1 MAAPEIRLSVGLDL
15 EFFRGQMRKAVNI
28 AQSEFNANLKV
39 TIDRQ
44 KISAELKN
52 LERAIKRGTYRIE
65 IGGNLEK
72 APDKVAN
79 LKRALSGLD
88 GTKVEISIGGVASI
102 NAKESRKIRTALRAS
117 IMGEGGKILVPT
129 SIVPA
134 ITNADVATFKK
145 AVAEKLSGIKVEV
158 GVQAGKFSSTSTGAA
173 GLHEYMRS
181 QGMSGGNMPG
191 AASVGRSERLRKALE
206 EQTVKQL
213 NELAKGQGLSGYSK
227 LKKDPLINKLIAEL
241 GNDAAESLLG
251 NIKMQMG
258 NAGKSPIK
266 RSFLDQIAR
275 AVFFMAGV
283 DPSQLRAQPRKL
295 PEVNWPTTAVPRQR
309 PPIGPSSTGR
319 LLGAAAGPAGL
330 ISGNTGPFGFL
341 PRTTAKGSLQ
351 DAMRMLPEK
360 QAFAGGPGALTLS
373 AEKLK
378 SRVDAILREYFR
390 AIAVQVSEA
399 FDSPAQLK
407 KQLNVFSYLAQSL
420 KEAEQRTKENKVKE
434 AVASLI
440 NALEGMAK
448 GATFQAR
455 AARIRTAR
463 IFDLG
468 SVQQRMLSPQRIAGM
483 LPAGV
488 GRESQRYATG
498 ATGGESRQAMTARRT
513 AEAYARSALRGM
525 DVMGGGAGRPASP
538 YSYAYR
544 GARSREAIVP
554 YASPGAIVPTE
565 ARARGGTAAPAGRTG
580 GRGAGAGG
588 LNIPN
593 LPGAGLVQE
602 LGTEFAFAAKQ
613 VLLFGT
619 AYKALAFLTGF
630 PQQVM
635 DAVASLQSFRNT
647 LSAISPTAAEAAAS
661 NQFILDTVEKYNI
674 PLVSARDGFT
684 KLYASMKPAGFKTE
698 QINDLYL
705 GISKASATLGLSS
718 DKVDR
723 VTYAFAQMA
732 SKGQLM
738 AEEVTGQLGDV
749 IPGALSIMAE
759 AAQMDIKT
767 FKKAMEDG
775 AFTGKAF
782 EAVMSNVPI
791 VLEKRFGKGAE
802 GAAKTFQGAMNNMQ
816 TSLVL
821 FYQSFEPVAV
831 GFLNSVVTPMTA
843 GIKTVT
849 DGFNAFFSGQAA
861 QTAQGS
867 AFAKQLSELKPTFDG
882 ITANIKALVPSFQLF
897 GGVLLNVAKV
907 FAAIAGNPVTGFL
920 VKVYANVLLVNV
932 AFSLLGGRILI
943 GLITNISAS
952 IGRFI
957 ALNVAMASLQR
968 TTAVTNSSLAGTQL
982 QMQLLSRN
990 AIAPLLASLT
1000 RMAALSVIAISITV
1014 AVNGLMQL
1022 KEAQDRIDKLRG
1034 ERNPVGPAGP
1044 VPTATASRRYSG
1056 ATREKVLS
1064 DQQKQ
1069 IDYIAK
1075 LRGGLKDLEATQTAA
1090 SGAFGQTAIGN
1101 LGNIFSGFTSEN
1113 IQAKIEETKLLIKKA
1128 EEVLNLNPQ
1137 QFKTAAQ
1144 QQAAAVGSNMVPIPP
1159 GEGKEGAA
1167 AAAAAKETA
1176 RLEAYRSLQDQLSKA
1191 ASAADI
1197 ARIQDEFEERFRL
1210 ANSYY
1215 DLQEAR
1221 ANSFQKITINFQK
1234 ELLAIEQRRQ
1244 KAMLDAELDVRKARE
1259 SVASEA
1265 MGTNGSSFE
1274 GAGTGF
1280 SGAQLQGATSAA
1292 AKFNGIAN
1300 MCSESVKAFYKSL
1313 GVTLP
1318 GVTAWAD
1325 TVRTAGETMTDWS
1338 KLKAGDIVAT
1348 GRPGDTPHVG
1358 VYTGGENVFHQSRK
1372 RGLKAGNYPD
1382 LNYFKQGGY
1391 FVRPNASVG
1400 AGAGAGAG
1408 APGKILGS
1416 ERRQTLATQQTGF
1429 ALNDQ
1434 RVVNLRAEKRATE
1447 ETAIAIENYVA
1458 AIAPVAEQQ
1467 LQNSILEKRVSLMKS
1482 GISGNLL
1489 DTEIQI
1495 FEQQEKQ
1502 KIGISALT
1510 GMMEENNKK
1519 VKDRKMGEQDAI
1531 DRNKELLDTI
1541 NKLNIAVPLSTKLTK
1556 ANAMAQASIAFTE
1569 RVNALKEEIRLLLI
1583 VNDAERRLAELRK
1596 EYNGDEMQA
1605 QKVFDLEKIKKNIE
1619 ETRALI
1625 GDFVS
1630 STTSDYKGFL
1640 KAVISGED
1648 AADALKQFQDGL
1660 KDKVLTIFL
1669 DFAMA
1674 PVEKF
1679 LKEGL
1684 EGLLLPKAVK
1694 QKAGEIP
1701 KEIAKDPVEATNR
1714 NTDVTA
1720 LNTVALESVAAAL
1733 AGASS
1738 TTGGVVGSPEE
1749 KTKDEL
1755 DKMAKDTGKAADDAK
1770 DNGEKFK
1777 ESLGKVVSGIGIAA
1791 GTIMGI
1797 MAGISQIKKGGTGNT
1812 LMGIGSILASVGGGI
1827 GGFMKLAGANGGTA
1841 AGGWKPFPAR
1851 AFANGGMVKG
1861 PTLGLVGEGKYNEAI
1876 VPLPDGRSIPVQM
1889 RGGPGGGSSRDLL
1902 ASQSQSR
1909 SSPSVLSMSFQSTT
1923 INGVEYVDRAQL
1935 EMAMA
1940 ETRRVASRD
1949 GAARGANLAIDRL
1962 ANSPSSRRR
1971 AGIR

>member
-28 AQSEFNANLKV
+28 AQSEFSAQLAV
-39 TIDRQ
+39 RIDRNKLNTELNDLQ
-44 KISAELKN
+44 K
-52 LERAIKRGTYRIE
+52 AIKRRVYRIE
-65 IGGNLEK
+65 IGGNLET
-72 APDKVAN
+72 APSKIAS
-79 LKRALSGLD
+79 LKQALSDLE
-88 GTKVEISIGGVASI
+88 GTKAKISVGGIASI
-102 NAKESRKIRTALRAS
+102 NQKEARKIRTALRTS

-129 SIVPA
+129 SIVAA
-134 ITNADVATFKK
+134 ITEKDVAAFKK
-145 AVAEKLSGIKVEV
+145 AVAEKLSGIKVNV
-158 GVQAGKFSSTSTGAA
+158 DVQGGGFSGTSAGTA
-173 GLHEYMRS
+173 GLHEYMRT
-181 QGMSGGNMPG
+181 QGLSGGNAPG
-191 AASVGRSERLRKALE
+191 ATSVGRSERLRKALE

-227 LKKDPLINKLIAEL
+227 LKKNPLIDKLIAEL
-241 GNDAAESLLG
+241 GNDAAEGILG

-275 AVFFMAGV
+275 AVLFMAGV
-283 DPSQLRAQPRKL
+283 DPSQLRAQRQKL
-295 PEVNWPTTAVPRQR
+295 PGVNWPATTTPQQR
-309 PPIGPSSTGR
+309 PSIGPSSTGR

-330 ISGNTGPFGFL
+330 IGGKPGPFGFL
-341 PRTTAKGSLQ
+341 PRATAKGSLQ

-360 QAFAGGPGALTLS
+360 QAFAGGPGALALS

-378 SRVDAILREYFR
+378 SRVDTILREYFR
-390 AIAVQVSEA
+390 TIAAQVSEA

-407 KQLNVFSYLAQSL
+407 KQLNIFSYLAQSL

-448 GATFQAR
+448 DATFQAG

-468 SVQQRMLSPQRIAGM
+468 NVQQRMLSPQRVAGM

-498 ATGGESRQAMTARRT
+498 AIGGESRQAMMSRRT
-513 AEAYARSALRGM
+513 AEAYARSAFRGM

-565 ARARGGTAAPAGRTG
+565 AQARGGTAAPAGRTG
-580 GRGAGAGG
+580 GRGAGG
-588 LNIPN
+588 LSIPN
-593 LPGAGLVQE
+593 LPGTGLIQE

-698 QINDLYL
+698 QINNLYL

-861 QTAQGS
+861 QTAQGR

-882 ITANIKALVPSFQLF
+882 ITANIKSLVPSFQLF
-897 GGVLLNVAKV
+897 GSILLNVAKI
-907 FAAIAGNPVTGFL
+907 FATIAGNPITGFL
-920 VKVYANVLLVNV
+920 ARVYLNVL
-932 AFSLLGGRILI
+932 
-943 GLITNISAS
+943 
-952 IGRFI
+952 
-957 ALNVAMASLQR
+957 AL
-968 TTAVTNSSLAGTQL
+968 TTAIQILNLRALVPLIASFAQSAYALIAFNVQCVRAGQGA
-982 QMQLLSRN
+982 
-990 AIAPLLASLT
+990 AIANLQFQTLLASLT
-1000 RMAALSVIAISITV
+1000 RIAALSVIAISITV

-1034 ERNPVGPAGP
+1034 EKNPVGPAGP
-1044 VPTATASRRYSG
+1044 VPTTTASRRYSG

-1069 IDYIAK
+1069 IDYVAK
-1075 LRGGLKDLEATQTAA
+1075 LRSELKTLEASQTPLLET
-1090 SGAFGQTAIGN
+1090 FNQTAIGN
-1101 LGNIFSGFTSEN
+1101 MSDVLGGFVSYN
-1113 IQAKIEETKLLIKKA
+1113 IQAKIEETKLLIKNA

-1137 QFKTAAQ
+1137 QFKTAAEQ
-1144 QQAAAVGSNMVPIPP
+1144 QRVASLAPIPP

-1191 ASAADI
+1191 ASAAEI
-1197 ARIQDEFEERFRL
+1197 SRIQDEFEERFRL

-1265 MGTNGSSFE
+1265 MVSAGEAATGGIVARTGGAVNQNPLTRGRSTGPHLHAQAANVTENTLKYLVDKYLEIGGKAASSFGQSRGAAGHGYNAVDFLTPQDTPIKLKPGASISQYGPAGGRGGLMGQVTTPE
-1274 GAGTGF
+1274 GSF
-1280 SGAQLQGATSAA
+1280 QLGHLTSLAASQG
-1292 AKFNGIAN
+1292 
-1300 MCSESVKAFYKSL
+1300 
-1313 GVTLP
+1313 
-1318 GVTAWAD
+1318 
-1325 TVRTAGETMTDWS
+1325 TAG
-1338 KLKAGDIVAT
+1338 AA
-1348 GRPGDTPHVG
+1348 
-1358 VYTGGENVFHQSRK
+1358 
-1372 RGLKAGNYPD
+1372 
-1382 LNYFKQGGY
+1382 
-1391 FVRPNASVG
+1391 
-1400 AGAGAGAG
+1400 

-1416 ERRQTLATQQTGF
+1416 ERRQTLATQQTSF
-1429 ALNDQ
+1429 AVQAQ
-1434 RVVNLRAEKRATE
+1434 RTGNLVAETKAAE
-1447 ETAIAIENYVA
+1447 EAAVAIENYVA
-1458 AIAPVAEQQ
+1458 AIAPMAEQK
-1467 LQNSILEKRVSLMKS
+1467 LQNQVLDKRVKLMQS
-1482 GISGNLL
+1482 GVSGDYLE
-1489 DTEIQI
+1489 TEIKI
-1495 FEQQEKQ
+1495 FETQERQ
-1502 KIGISALT
+1502 RFGIVTAT
-1510 GMMEENNKK
+1510 EEIAKNNQA
-1519 VKDRKMGEQDAI
+1519 VKDRKMGKEDANRLNAQQSDSINRLIADVPKYITLIEQQAVAQENLNFQTAKSDLDKQMKMAQALTADAELRVQLA
-1531 DRNKELLDTI
+1531 DKYPGNTAKQSQEFMQTKQVEKANKLKQDMQSIASAIGDSFGNAFKGIITGSMTAQQALAGFFQSIGDSFADMAAKMISEWLKLEAIKGIQSILSMLNPATALGSVAGSAAPE
-1541 NKLNIAVPLSTKLTK
+1541 LNIAGMMQY
-1556 ANAMAQASIAFTE
+1556 ANSPSIP
-1569 RVNALKEEIRLLLI
+1569 
-1583 VNDAERRLAELRK
+1583 
-1596 EYNGDEMQA
+1596 
-1605 QKVFDLEKIKKNIE
+1605 
-1619 ETRALI
+1619 
-1625 GDFVS
+1625 
-1630 STTSDYKGFL
+1630 GF
-1640 KAVISGED
+1640 A
-1648 AADALKQFQDGL
+1648 
-1660 KDKVLTIFL
+1660 
-1669 DFAMA
+1669 
-1674 PVEKF
+1674 
-1679 LKEGL
+1679 
-1684 EGLLLPKAVK
+1684 
-1694 QKAGEIP
+1694 
-1701 KEIAKDPVEATNR
+1701 
-1714 NTDVTA
+1714 
-1720 LNTVALESVAAAL
+1720 
-1733 AGASS
+1733 
-1738 TTGGVVGSPEE
+1738 TGG
-1749 KTKDEL
+1749 
-1755 DKMAKDTGKAADDAK
+1755 
-1770 DNGEKFK
+1770 
-1777 ESLGKVVSGIGIAA
+1777 I
-1791 GTIMGI
+1791 
-1797 MAGISQIKKGGTGNT
+1797 
-1812 LMGIGSILASVGGGI
+1812 
-1827 GGFMKLAGANGGTA
+1827 
-1841 AGGWKPFPAR
+1841 
-1851 AFANGGMVKG
+1851 VKG
-1861 PTLGLVGEGKYNEAI
+1861 PTLGLVGEGRYNEAV
-1876 VPLPDGRSIPVQM
+1876 VPLPDGKSIPVDLSGM
-1889 RGGPGGGSSRDLL
+1889 GGGAGAISTNIVINVSNGQAQSNTSGGASDLGRKMEGAVKQVLVNELRPGGLL
-1902 ASQSQSR
+1902 
-1909 SSPSVLSMSFQSTT
+1909 
-1923 INGVEYVDRAQL
+1923 GGG
-1935 EMAMA
+1935 
-1940 ETRRVASRD
+1940 RR
-1949 GAARGANLAIDRL
+1949 
-1962 ANSPSSRRR
+1962 
-1971 AGIR
+1971 

>member
-44 KISAELKN
+44 RISAELKN

-88 GTKVEISIGGVASI
+88 GTKVEISISGVASI

-117 IMGEGGKILVPT
+117 IMGEGGKILVPA

-145 AVAEKLSGIKVEV
+145 AVAEKLSGIKIEV

-241 GNDAAESLLG
+241 GNDAAEALLG

-390 AIAVQVSEA
+390 TIAVQVSEA

-448 GATFQAR
+448 DATFQAR

-468 SVQQRMLSPQRIAGM
+468 NVQQRMLSPQRIAGM

-565 ARARGGTAAPAGRTG
+565 ARARGGTAAPAGGAG

-630 PQQVM
+630 PQQVG
-635 DAVASLQSFRNT
+635 DAVAALQTFRNT
-647 LSAISPTAAEAAAS
+647 LKAISPSAGEAAAS
-661 NQFILDTVEKYNI
+661 SQFILDIVDKYNV
-674 PLVSARDGFT
+674 PLQSARDGFT
-684 KLYASMKPAGFKTE
+684 KLYASMQPAGFSGNE
-698 QINDLYL
+698 IRDLFL
-705 GISKASATLGLSS
+705 GISQSAATFGMSA

-723 VTYAFAQMA
+723 VNYAFAQMA
-732 SKGQLM
+732 SKGQVM
-738 AEEVTGQLGDV
+738 SEELKGQLGDV
-749 IPGALSIMAE
+749 LPGAMAIFAE
-759 AAQMDIKT
+759 AAG
-767 FKKAMEDG
+767 FKGPEAITKFSKALEDG
-775 AFTGKAF
+775 AYKGGAMKALLL
-782 EAVMSNVPI
+782 NVGTI
-791 VLEKRFGKGAE
+791 MRQEFGPGAE
-802 GAAKTFQGAMNNMQ
+802 GAARTFQGSMNRMQ
-816 TSLVL
+816 NSLKL
-821 FYQSFEPVAV
+821 LYESFEPVAI
-831 GFLNSVVTPMTA
+831 GFLNSVVMPMTA
-843 GIKTVT
+843 GIKTIT

-882 ITANIKALVPSFQLF
+882 ITANIKALIPSFQFFGSVLF
-897 GGVLLNVAKV
+897 NVAKV
-907 FAAIAGNPVTGFL
+907 FTAIAGNPVTGFL
-920 VKVYANVLLVNV
+920 AKVYVNVLLVNA
-932 AFSLLGGRILI
+932 AFSLLGGRVLV
-943 GLITNISAS
+943 GLITSISAS

-957 ALNVAMASLQR
+957 ALNFAMASLQR
-968 TTAVTNSSLAGTQL
+968 TTVVTNSALAGTQL
-982 QMQLLSRN
+982 QMQLLNRN
-990 AIAPLLASLT
+990 AVAPLLTSLARLAT
-1000 RMAALSVIAISITV
+1000 FAAIAIAITV
-1014 AVNGLMQL
+1014 TINGWEEL
-1022 KEAQDRIDKLRG
+1022 KELQSRIDKLKG
-1034 ERNPVGPAGP
+1034 EKNPVGPAGP
-1044 VPTATASRRYSG
+1044 IPIPTAARNYAG
-1056 ATREKVLS
+1056 ATREKVKA

-1069 IDYIAK
+1069 LEFVAK
-1075 LRGGLKDLEATQTAA
+1075 LRKDLKGLEKAFALGLMPEVAKKRMELLRLEIAKAT
-1090 SGAFGQTAIGN
+1090 
-1101 LGNIFSGFTSEN
+1101 
-1113 IQAKIEETKLLIKKA
+1113 
-1128 EEVLNLNPQ
+1128 EVLNLNPQ
-1137 QFKTAAQ
+1137 QFKTAAEQ
-1144 QQAAAVGSNMVPIPP
+1144 QRVTSLAPIPP

-1191 ASAADI
+1191 ASAAEI
-1197 ARIQDEFEERFRL
+1197 SRIQDEFEERFRL

-1400 AGAGAGAG
+1400 AGAGAGA
-1408 APGKILGS
+1408 PGKILGS

-1429 ALNDQ
+1429 AVQDQ
-1434 RVVNLRAEKRATE
+1434 RVANLVAEKKATDD
-1447 ETAIAIENYVA
+1447 TVIAIENYVA

-1467 LQNSILEKRVSLMKS
+1467 LQNSILEKRVSLMKTGLS
-1482 GISGNLL
+1482 GDLL
-1489 DTEIQI
+1489 DTEVKI

-1502 KIGISALT
+1502 RFALDLFSQ
-1510 GMMEENNKK
+1510 EIEKNKAIIEK
-1519 VKDRKMGEQDAI
+1519 GGPGKETAIRLNAKYADSI
-1531 DRNKELLDTI
+1531 DRL
-1541 NKLNIAVPLSTKLTK
+1541 IAQNPK
-1556 ANAMAQASIAFTE
+1556 MIQ
-1569 RVNALKEEIRLLLI
+1569 
-1583 VNDAERRLAELRK
+1583 
-1596 EYNGDEMQA
+1596 
-1605 QKVFDLEKIKKNIE
+1605 
-1619 ETRALI
+1619 
-1625 GDFVS
+1625 
-1630 STTSDYKGFL
+1630 
-1640 KAVISGED
+1640 
-1648 AADALKQFQDGL
+1648 GL
-1660 KDKVLTIFL
+1660 KDGAISQRDANFEASQRNLLNEIDLAKALTPEAKMKLQIAQSGVTDPAQQNIL
-1669 DFAMA
+1669 LA
-1674 PVEKF
+1674 
-1679 LKEGL
+1679 L
-1684 EGLLLPKAVK
+1684 EK
-1694 QKAGEIP
+1694 QKQAAQKLEQDLQS
-1701 KEIAKDPVEATNR
+1701 IASTIGDSFGNAFKGIITGSM
-1714 NTDVTA
+1714 TA
-1720 LNTVALESVAAAL
+1720 QQAL
-1733 AGASS
+1733 AGFFQSIGDSFADMAAKMISEWLKLEAIKGIQS
-1738 TTGGVVGSPEE
+1738 ILSMLSPGAALGAA
-1749 KTKDEL
+1749 DPG
-1755 DKMAKDTGKAADDAK
+1755 GKAIAT
-1770 DNGEKFK
+1770 GQ
-1777 ESLGKVVSGIGIAA
+1777 GIFAA
-1791 GTIMGI
+1791 
-1797 MAGISQIKKGGTGNT
+1797 
-1812 LMGIGSILASVGGGI
+1812 
-1827 GGFMKLAGANGGTA
+1827 ANGGIATGGFHAFA
-1841 AGGWKPFPAR
+1841 AGGI
-1851 AFANGGMVKG
+1851 VKG
-1861 PTLGLVGEGKYNEAI
+1861 PTLGLVGEGRYNEAV
-1876 VPLPDGRSIPVQM
+1876 VPLPDGKSIPVDLSGM
-1889 RGGPGGGSSRDLL
+1889 GGGAGAISTNIVINVNNGQAQSNTSGGASDLGRKMEGAVKQVLANELRPGGLL
-1902 ASQSQSR
+1902 S
-1909 SSPSVLSMSFQSTT
+1909 
-1923 INGVEYVDRAQL
+1923 GG
-1935 EMAMA
+1935 
-1940 ETRRVASRD
+1940 RR
-1949 GAARGANLAIDRL
+1949 
-1962 ANSPSSRRR
+1962 
-1971 AGIR
+1971 